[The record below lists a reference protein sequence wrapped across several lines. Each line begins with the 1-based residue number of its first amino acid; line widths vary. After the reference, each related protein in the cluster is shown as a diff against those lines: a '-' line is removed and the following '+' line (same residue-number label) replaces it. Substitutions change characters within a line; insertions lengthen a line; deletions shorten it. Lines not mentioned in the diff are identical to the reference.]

1 MPVPKKKHSRS
12 RQGKRR
18 ANWRVAAIT
27 LSVCPECHAPTLP
40 HHACPS
46 CGTYRGRVV
55 IAKEEPGEKKKKK
68 EDKRASKKE
77 TQAQPS
83 KEK

>member
-1 MPVPKKKHSRS
+1 MPVPKKKHSPS

-18 ANWRVAAIT
+18 ANWRVSAIA

-46 CGTYRGRVV
+46 CGTYQGRTV
-55 IAKEEPGEKKKKK
+55 IVKKGKAEKKAKGKETKETKK
-68 EDKRASKKE
+68 EK
-77 TQAQPS
+77 
-83 KEK
+83 